1 MLEYVLYTNATLLKL
16 DLKSVLSE
24 DRSLTLPFKSVGMV
38 PSLPVGQVLAMS
50 INHRQRL
57 PDIDPEETDEWLEAL
72 RSVVDAHGVERARL
86 LLHELLA
93 ESEDLDVEIAPISKT
108 PYVNTISWDQQPP
121 YPGNLDTEREIQN
134 SILWNSAVMVSDAN
148 RRLDGIGGHISTYAS
163 SSTLYEVGF
172 NHVFRGK
179 DSNGIGDA
187 LYIQGH
193 GSPGIYARAFLE
205 GRLTREQLANFRQ
218 EAFADGLSSYPHPR
232 LMADFWEYP
241 TVSMGLGP
249 LGAVMHAR
257 FWKYLHNRGLADT
270 SESTVFAFLGDGE
283 MDEPESIAAIAVAG
297 REKLDNLITIVNCNL
312 QRLDGPVRG
321 NAKIVQELEGLYRGA
336 GWEVFKVLWDSNW
349 DRLFAQDRDGLLLA
363 RLEEITDGDFQRMST
378 LEPAEFR
385 NELFSGNSALVEMG
399 QNISDQEIGQLRRGG
414 HDPIKVWS
422 AYHAAKQS
430 DRPAVILAHTVKG
443 WGIDS
448 FEARNTTHQKKKM
461 SLEDLKQYRDDLGVT
476 VDDENLENDPFH
488 EFEEDSDTLSYL
500 HQRRNELGGYLPSR
514 LSPTIEETLPGNETY
529 AAFDEGTPEGQEV
542 STTMAFV
549 RLLRNLMKSDIGEK
563 VVPIIPDE
571 GRTFGMDPLFSEFGI
586 YSSFGQLY
594 TPVDHKML
602 MNYKESTSGQILEE
616 GISEANSIASW
627 IASATSYSHA
637 RTPTLPFYVFYSMFG
652 FQRVNDQI
660 WAAADARARGFL
672 MGATAGRTTLNG
684 EGLQHQD
691 GHSLLHASTVPSC
704 RAWDPAYAYE
714 LATIIEN
721 GIDEMWGK
729 NKDVFHYIMLYNQ
742 NEQQPPKP
750 KGIDDDLMRGAYLFS
765 EAADGDGPII
775 RLLGSGPI
783 LSHVREAAEL
793 LMEYGVRSEVWSV
806 PSYGEL
812 RRAGLAAERA
822 TRLDPQNPQSAFVSE
837 CFGDD
842 VTTVAASDYIA
853 AVPEM
858 IQRWVGGRFVV
869 LGTDGYGRSD
879 TRESLRRFFEID
891 TSSIVVASLSA
902 LEQEGS
908 LDAGTTNKAAKK
920 LGISS
925 ERYDKTE

>member
-1 MLEYVLYTNATLLKL
+1 LLEYVLYTNATLLKL

-38 PSLPVGQVLAMS
+38 ASLPVGQVLAMS

-86 LLHELLA
+86 LLHELMA

-121 YPGNLDTEREIQN
+121 YPGDLDTEREIQN

-385 NELFSGNSALVEMG
+385 NELFSDNSALVEMG

-476 VDDENLENDPFH
+476 VDDENLENYPFH

-637 RTPTLPFYVFYSMFG
+637 KTPTLPFYVFYSMFG

>member
-1 MLEYVLYTNATLLKL
+1 
-16 DLKSVLSE
+16 
-24 DRSLTLPFKSVGMV
+24 MV
-38 PSLPVGQVLAMS
+38 ASLPEGQVLAMS

-86 LLHELLA
+86 LLHELMA

-108 PYVNTISWDQQPP
+108 PYVNTIPWDQQPP
-121 YPGNLDTEREIQN
+121 YPGDLDNEREIQN

-514 LSPTIEETLPGNETY
+514 LSPTIEEPLPGNETY

-637 RTPTLPFYVFYSMFG
+637 GSPTLPFYVFYSMFG

-660 WAAADARARGFL
+660 WAAADSRARGFL

-714 LATIIEN
+714 LATIIQY
-721 GIDEMWGK
+721 GIDEMWGN
-729 NKDVFHYIMLYNQ
+729 NKDIFHYIMLYNQ

-750 KGIDDDLMRGAYLFS
+750 KGIDADLLRGAYLFS
-765 EAADGDGPII
+765 EAPDGEGPVI

-891 TSSIVVASLSA
+891 TASIVAASLSA

-908 LDAGTTNKAAKK
+908 VDTGTTKKVAKT
-920 LGISS
+920 LGLST

>member
-1 MLEYVLYTNATLLKL
+1 M
-16 DLKSVLSE
+16 
-24 DRSLTLPFKSVGMV
+24 
-38 PSLPVGQVLAMS
+38 
-50 INHRQRL
+50 
-57 PDIDPEETDEWLEAL
+57 
-72 RSVVDAHGVERARL
+72 
-86 LLHELLA
+86 A

-121 YPGNLDTEREIQN
+121 YPGDLDTEREIQN

-476 VDDENLENDPFH
+476 VDDENLENYPFH